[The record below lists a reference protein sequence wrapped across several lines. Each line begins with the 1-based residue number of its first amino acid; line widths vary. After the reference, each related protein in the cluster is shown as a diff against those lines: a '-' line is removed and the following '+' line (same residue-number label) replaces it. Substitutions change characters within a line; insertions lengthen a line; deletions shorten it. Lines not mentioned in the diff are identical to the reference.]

1 MITIPSFGLIYKPKE
16 LTMFFYV
23 HPYLIGFSYCVKKWR
38 FSNIYA
44 KIAAFSQK
52 LYVFEVKDSKL
63 FIHSCSPDKV
73 VKSAQQS
80 ISTMGII
87 VLVVPIDE
95 PSFGV
100 NFAFLP

>member
-1 MITIPSFGLIYKPKE
+1 MIAIPPFGLIYKPKE
-16 LTMFFYV
+16 LIMFFYV
-23 HPYLIGFSYCVKKWR
+23 HPHLIGFSYCVQKWR

-63 FIHSCSPDKV
+63 FIHSCS
-73 VKSAQQS
+73 KSAQQS

-87 VLVVPIDE
+87 VAVVSIDE
-95 PSFGV
+95 PFSGDFT
-100 NFAFLP
+100 FLP